1 MKRIIVTDFAT
12 FLSLYEDGKDFYQL
26 LVPDSELFEI
36 IIHVEARNLLLRNEG
51 EAIKS
56 LIKLELLYVAADS

>member
-26 LVPDSELFEI
+26 LVPDSELF
-36 IIHVEARNLLLRNEG
+36 
-51 EAIKS
+51 
-56 LIKLELLYVAADS
+56 